1 MMGRNKASLDRRRDP
16 LVSNSLVTRAGRW
29 GVLAWAAIGLAILAY
44 IAYRYLLY
52 PIRIVF
58 PPLAL
63 AAVVVSLF
71 NPVVVV
77 LERRGVR
84 RWMGTILTYVVVLS
98 ILGVILAYLVP
109 VVSHEVSEFGKRVPD
124 LIDRAQRGVVHAA
137 RSLGLHV
144 RGNDLFGAIKSN
156 RTKAA
161 SFFGHITSFTFGV
174 LHVALILVLGPVIAA
189 YLLVDLPKLGRGVR
203 SLIPL
208 SRRSEFESLGSRIN
222 SALGGYFRGQLLV
235 ALFVGVASMGGL
247 YLIGL
252 PYWAVVGLVAGLFN
266 LVPLIGPFIGAVPA
280 LFIAFTSPAPTH
292 GQLIPLHAGWP
303 LALGSA
309 VVLTIVQQ
317 IDNHLVSPRTVA
329 RNVRL
334 HPLSVILSLLVGGA
348 LLGLWGMLIAIPV
361 VATMK
366 ILLVHYWD
374 TRTVWPPQGDSG
386 GGGGA
391 HADAPAVGRPPELE
405 ALPGRVRRRWWTRAR
420 EPAERR

>member
-1 MMGRNKASLDRRRDP
+1 
-16 LVSNSLVTRAGRW
+16 
-29 GVLAWAAIGLAILAY
+29 VLAWAAIGVAILAY

-63 AAVVVSLF
+63 SIVIVYLF
-71 NPVVVV
+71 NPVVSW

-84 RWMGTILTYVVVLS
+84 RWLATIATYIVFLS

-109 VVSHEVSEFGKRVPD
+109 VVSHEVSEFGRRVPD
-124 LIDRAQRGVVHAA
+124 LIDRAQNGVVRAA
-137 RSLGLHV
+137 RKLGLHV
-144 RGNDLFGAIKSN
+144 RANDLFGAIKHN

-174 LHVALILVLGPVIAA
+174 LHVALILILGPVIAA

-203 SLIPL
+203 SLVPL
-208 SRRSEFESLGSRIN
+208 TRRAELDGLGARIN
-222 SALGGYFRGQLLV
+222 TALGGYFRGQLLV

-252 PYWAVVGLVAGLFN
+252 PYWAVVGLIAGLFN

-280 LFIAFTSPAPTH
+280 LFIAFTTPSPAH
-292 GQLIPLHAGWP
+292 GQLIPLNQGWP
-303 LALGSA
+303 LALGAA

-334 HPLSVILSLLVGGA
+334 HPLTVILSLLVGGA
-348 LLGLWGMLIAIPV
+348 LIGLWGMLIAIPV
-361 VATMK
+361 VATLK
-366 ILLVHYWD
+366 ILLMHYWD
-374 TRTVWPPQGDSG
+374 TRSVWPPRSG
-386 GGGGA
+386 VEEGTPPEGVT
-391 HADAPAVGRPPELE
+391 AVPPPELGDVP
-405 ALPGRVRRRWWTRAR
+405 ARVRRRWWIGPR